1 MHTEKSEIISA
12 AAEIAKEKGIDKEVV
27 SEILEEVFS
36 GIVQKKYGEDVETDI
51 VTNADRG
58 EIEIYVIKTIVEHV
72 DNPAKEISLE
82 AVKQLDPSGEFE
94 IGDQYPE
101 EISPVDLGRR
111 LVVFARQTFLQRLH
125 EYEKNVIYDEYNK
138 MIGEI
143 VVGEIYQVKRDFILV
158 NHNRRELF
166 LPRSEQISNEH
177 YRKNS
182 TIRAVVKEVR
192 KGTSGPQVII
202 SRSDPMFLKK
212 LFEMEIPEIFDG
224 VVEIKAI
231 AREPGKRAKVA
242 VLSIDSRVDAV
253 GACVGMKG
261 VRIHSIVR
269 ELNNENIDV
278 LNYSDNPTLFVERA
292 LTPAKVTRAEVD
304 LENHKAQVWVDN
316 NQESIAIGKEGVN
329 VKLASRLTG
338 FDIDLM
344 RESAAPETKR
354 GEKRQAE
361 EYDIDLSEFK
371 EELGEVLLTSF
382 LDAGY
387 LTARNVL
394 EATEEE
400 IKTDVDISLE
410 EISKIKDMM
419 RKELEDEPESE
430 DENEIADQ
438 PQGLSQ
444 THDEKTESTEA
455 VRSGEDNPAASGN
468 SDDGPSADGETDS
481 AKVEDSGSNDGINP
495 GVKEE

>member
-1 MHTEKSEIISA
+1 MHAEKNEIISA
-12 AAEIAKEKGIDKEVV
+12 AADIAKDKGIDKEVV
-27 SEILEEVFS
+27 SEILEEVFA
-36 GIVQKKYGEDVETDI
+36 GIVKKKYGDDVETDI
-51 VTNADRG
+51 VTNVDRG
-58 EIEIYVIKTIVEHV
+58 EIEIYVIKNIVEQV
-72 DNPAKEISLE
+72 ENQGREISLE
-82 AVKQLDPSGEFE
+82 SVKQLEPDGDFE
-94 IGDQYPE
+94 LGDQYPE
-101 EISPVDLGRR
+101 EVSPEQLGRR

-202 SRSDPMFLKK
+202 SRADPMFLKK

-224 VVEIKAI
+224 VVEIRAI
-231 AREPGKRAKVA
+231 ARDPGKRAKVA
-242 VLSIDSRVDAV
+242 VLSTDSRVDAV

-278 LNYSDNPTLFVERA
+278 LLFSDTLPLFVERA
-292 LTPAKVTRAEVD
+292 LTPAKVTKVEMD

-316 NQESIAIGKEGVN
+316 NQESIAIGKEGIN

-344 RESAAPETKR
+344 REGAAPESK
-354 GEKRQAE
+354 GEGKEKAAAE
-361 EYDIDLSEFK
+361 MYDIDLSEFK
-371 EELGEVLLTSF
+371 EELGEELLTKF

-400 IKTDVDISLE
+400 IKMDVDIPAE
-410 EISKIKDMM
+410 DIRKIYEMM
-419 RKELEDEPESE
+419 RKELEEEPENEPSE
-430 DENEIADQ
+430 GPIGQDE
-438 PQGLSQ
+438 
-444 THDEKTESTEA
+444 
-455 VRSGEDNPAASGN
+455 
-468 SDDGPSADGETDS
+468 
-481 AKVEDSGSNDGINP
+481 
-495 GVKEE
+495 

>member
-1 MHTEKSEIISA
+1 MRSDKSEIISA

-36 GIVQKKYGEDVETDI
+36 GIVKKKYGEDVETDI

-58 EIEIYVIKTIVEHV
+58 EIEIFVIKTIVEHV
-72 DNPAKEISLE
+72 ENPAKEISIE
-82 AVKQLDPSGEFE
+82 AVKQIDPEGEFE
-94 IGDQYPE
+94 IGDQFPE
-101 EISPVDLGRR
+101 EISPSELGRR
-111 LVVFARQTFLQRLH
+111 FVVYARQTFLQRLN

-143 VVGEIYQVKRDFILV
+143 VVGEIYQVKRDYILV
-158 NHNRRELF
+158 NHNKRELF
-166 LPRSEQISNEH
+166 LPRAEQISNEH

-202 SRSDPMFLKK
+202 SRADPMFLKK

-242 VLSIDSRVDAV
+242 VISTDSRVDAV

-278 LNYSDNPTLFVERA
+278 LPYSDDPAVFVERA
-292 LTPAKVTRAEVD
+292 LTPAKVTRVEVD
-304 LENHKAQVWVDN
+304 MENRKARVWVDT

-344 RESAAPETKR
+344 RETVVTEPRSRQK
-354 GEKRQAE
+354 EKAE

-371 EELGEVLLTSF
+371 EELGEELLTKF

-387 LTARNVL
+387 MTARNVID
-394 EATEEE
+394 ATNEE
-400 IKTDVDISLE
+400 IQTDVNISSDETL
-410 EISKIKDMM
+410 KIKEMM
-419 RKELEDEPESE
+419 KKELEEEPENEVEGEQSESSTNEKNQPLMSVSADEKVSASTEQSVPIKNEASASEVKNNSE
-430 DENEIADQ
+430 D
-438 PQGLSQ
+438 
-444 THDEKTESTEA
+444 
-455 VRSGEDNPAASGN
+455 
-468 SDDGPSADGETDS
+468 
-481 AKVEDSGSNDGINP
+481 
-495 GVKEE
+495 

>member
-1 MHTEKSEIISA
+1 MHAEKNDIISA

-27 SEILEEVFS
+27 SEILEEVFA
-36 GIVQKKYGEDVETDI
+36 GIVKKTYGEDAETDI
-51 VTNADRG
+51 VTNVDRG
-58 EIEIYVIKTIVEHV
+58 EIEIFVIKTIVDQVE
-72 DNPAKEISLE
+72 NPGKEISLE
-82 AVKQLDPSGEFE
+82 AVKQLEPDGDFE
-94 IGDQYPE
+94 VGDQYPE
-101 EISPVDLGRR
+101 EISPEELGRR
-111 LVVFARQTFLQRLH
+111 QVVFARQTFLQRLH

-182 TIRAVVKEVR
+182 TVRAVVKEVR

-202 SRSDPMFLKK
+202 SRADPMFLKK

-231 AREPGKRAKVA
+231 ARDPGKRAKVA
-242 VLSIDSRVDAV
+242 VLSTDSRVDAV

-278 LNYSDNPTLFVERA
+278 LLYSDDSQMFVERA
-292 LTPAKVTRAEVD
+292 LTPAKVTRVVVD
-304 LENHKAQVWVDN
+304 RENHKAQVWVDN
-316 NQESIAIGKEGVN
+316 NQESIAIGKEGIN

-344 RESAAPETKR
+344 REGVVPEAK
-354 GEKRQAE
+354 GQGKEKAE
-361 EYDIDLSEFK
+361 AEMYDIDLSEFK
-371 EELGEVLLTSF
+371 EELGEALLAKF

-400 IKTDVDISLE
+400 IKMDVDIPEE
-410 EISKIKDMM
+410 EIQKIVEMM
-419 RKELEDEPESE
+419 RKELEEEPE
-430 DENEIADQ
+430 NEPTQDAL
-438 PQGLSQ
+438 G
-444 THDEKTESTEA
+444 TEE
-455 VRSGEDNPAASGN
+455 
-468 SDDGPSADGETDS
+468 
-481 AKVEDSGSNDGINP
+481 
-495 GVKEE
+495 

>member
-1 MHTEKSEIISA
+1 MHAEKSDIISA

-27 SEILEEVFS
+27 SEILEEVFA
-36 GIVQKKYGEDVETDI
+36 GIVKKKYGDDAETDI
-51 VTNADRG
+51 VTNVDRG
-58 EIEIYVIKTIVEHV
+58 EIEIYVIKNIVETV
-72 DNPAKEISLE
+72 ENPGREISLE
-82 AVKQLDPSGEFE
+82 TLKQIEPDGDFE

-101 EISPVDLGRR
+101 EIPPEQLGRR

-182 TIRAVVKEVR
+182 TVRAVVKEVR

-202 SRSDPMFLKK
+202 SRADPMFLKK

-224 VVEIKAI
+224 VVEIRAI
-231 AREPGKRAKVA
+231 ARDPGKRAKVA
-242 VLSIDSRVDAV
+242 VLSTDSRVDAV

-278 LNYSDNPTLFVERA
+278 LLFSEEPKAFVERA
-292 LTPAKVTRAEVD
+292 LTPAKVTKVEVD

-316 NQESIAIGKEGVN
+316 NQESIAIGKEGIN

-344 RESAAPETKR
+344 REGVTPEAKGEGKEKEAAEM
-354 GEKRQAE
+354 
-361 EYDIDLSEFK
+361 YDIDLSEFK
-371 EELGEVLLTSF
+371 EELGEELLTKF

-394 EATEEE
+394 EATDDEIKMDVEISEEE
-400 IKTDVDISLE
+400 IQ
-410 EISKIKDMM
+410 KIKEMM
-419 RKELEDEPESE
+419 RKELEEEPENE
-430 DENEIADQ
+430 PRDE
-438 PQGLSQ
+438 
-444 THDEKTESTEA
+444 
-455 VRSGEDNPAASGN
+455 
-468 SDDGPSADGETDS
+468 
-481 AKVEDSGSNDGINP
+481 
-495 GVKEE
+495 

>member
-1 MHTEKSEIISA
+1 MHAEKNEIISA

-27 SEILEEVFS
+27 SEILEEVFA
-36 GIVQKKYGEDVETDI
+36 GIVKKKYGDDAETDI
-51 VTNADRG
+51 VTNVDRG
-58 EIEIYVIKTIVEHV
+58 EIEIYVIKNIVEQAE
-72 DNPAKEISLE
+72 NPGKEISLE
-82 AVKQLDPSGEFE
+82 AVKQMEPDGDFE

-101 EISPVDLGRR
+101 EISPEELGRR

-202 SRSDPMFLKK
+202 SRADPMFLKK

-224 VVEIKAI
+224 VVEIRAI
-231 AREPGKRAKVA
+231 ARDPGKRAKVA
-242 VLSIDSRVDAV
+242 VLSTDARVDAV

-278 LNYSDNPTLFVERA
+278 LLFSEEPKLFVERA
-292 LTPAKVTRAEVD
+292 LTPAKVTKVEVD

-316 NQESIAIGKEGVN
+316 NQESIAIGKEGIN

-344 RESAAPETKR
+344 REGAAPESK
-354 GEKRQAE
+354 GEGRDKAE
-361 EYDIDLSEFK
+361 AEMYDIDLSEFK
-371 EELGEVLLTSF
+371 EELGEELLTKF

-400 IKTDVDISLE
+400 IKMDV
-410 EISKIKDMM
+410 EIPTEQIQTIFEMM
-419 RKELEDEPESE
+419 RKELEEEPENEPSSE
-430 DENEIADQ
+430 GPVGQDE
-438 PQGLSQ
+438 
-444 THDEKTESTEA
+444 
-455 VRSGEDNPAASGN
+455 
-468 SDDGPSADGETDS
+468 
-481 AKVEDSGSNDGINP
+481 
-495 GVKEE
+495 

>member
-1 MHTEKSEIISA
+1 MHAEKSEIISA

-36 GIVQKKYGEDVETDI
+36 GIVKKKYGEDVDTDI
-51 VTNADRG
+51 VTNVDRG
-58 EIEIYVIKTIVEHV
+58 EIEIYVIKNIVENV
-72 DNPAKEISLE
+72 ENPAKEISLV
-82 AVKQLDPSGEFE
+82 ALKQLEPEGEFE

-101 EISPVDLGRR
+101 EIPPEELGRR

-182 TIRAVVKEVR
+182 TVRAVVKEVR

-202 SRSDPMFLKK
+202 SRADPMFLKK

-224 VVEIKAI
+224 VVEIRAI
-231 AREPGKRAKVA
+231 ARDPGKRAKVA
-242 VLSIDSRVDAV
+242 VLSTDSRVDAV

-278 LNYSDNPTLFVERA
+278 LLFSEDPVQFVERA
-292 LTPAKVTRAEVD
+292 LTPAKVTRVEVD
-304 LENHKAQVWVDN
+304 LENRKAQVWVDT
-316 NQESIAIGKEGVN
+316 NQESVAIGKEGIN

-344 RESAAPETKR
+344 REGVAPESKGAGR
-354 GEKRQAE
+354 EKAE
-361 EYDIDLSEFK
+361 AEMYDIDLSEFK
-371 EELGEVLLTSF
+371 EELGEELLTKF

-400 IKTDVDISLE
+400 IKLDVNVPDE
-410 EISKIKDMM
+410 EIAKIKEMM
-419 RKELEDEPESE
+419 RKELEEEPENESQ
-430 DENEIADQ
+430 DE
-438 PQGLSQ
+438 
-444 THDEKTESTEA
+444 
-455 VRSGEDNPAASGN
+455 
-468 SDDGPSADGETDS
+468 
-481 AKVEDSGSNDGINP
+481 
-495 GVKEE
+495 

>member
-1 MHTEKSEIISA
+1 MRAEKSEIISA

-36 GIVQKKYGEDVETDI
+36 GIVKKRYGDDVESSI
-51 VTNADRG
+51 VTNVDRG
-58 EIEIYVIKTIVEHV
+58 EIEIYVIKTVVETV
-72 DNPAKEISLE
+72 QNPGKEISLE
-82 AVKQLDPSGEFE
+82 YLKQIEPDGEFE
-94 IGDQYPE
+94 VGDEYPE
-101 EISPVDLGRR
+101 EISPDELGRR
-111 LVVFARQTFLQRLH
+111 FVVFARQTFLQRLH

-182 TIRAVVKEVR
+182 TLRAVVKEVR

-202 SRSDPMFLKK
+202 SRADPMFLKK

-224 VVEIKAI
+224 VVEIRAI

-242 VLSIDSRVDAV
+242 VLSTDSRVDAV

-278 LNYSDNPTLFVERA
+278 LLFSDEPHLFVERA
-292 LTPAKVTRAEVD
+292 LTPAKVTKVQVD
-304 LENHKAQVWVDN
+304 LDDQKAQVWVDN
-316 NQESIAIGKEGVN
+316 NQESIAIGKEGIN

-344 RESAAPETKR
+344 REGAAAETKAQAT
-354 GEKRQAE
+354 EKQKAE
-361 EYDIDLSEFK
+361 EYDIDLSEFR
-371 EELGEVLLTSF
+371 EELGEELLTRF

-394 EATEEE
+394 DATEEE
-400 IKTDVDISLE
+400 IQDDVKITKE
-410 EISKIKDMM
+410 EVGKIKEMM
-419 RKELEDEPESE
+419 RKELEEEPE
-430 DENEIADQ
+430 N
-438 PQGLSQ
+438 
-444 THDEKTESTEA
+444 ESTAQDASEETSTLPPTA
-455 VRSGEDNPAASGN
+455 GTVESGQDE
-468 SDDGPSADGETDS
+468 
-481 AKVEDSGSNDGINP
+481 
-495 GVKEE
+495 

>member
-1 MHTEKSEIISA
+1 MHTEKNDIISA

-36 GIVQKKYGEDVETDI
+36 GIVKKKYGEDVETDI

-58 EIEIYVIKTIVEHV
+58 EIEIFVIKTIVEHV
-72 DNPAKEISLE
+72 ENPAKEISIETL
-82 AVKQLDPSGEFE
+82 KQNDPSGEFE

-101 EISPVDLGRR
+101 EVSPSEIGRR

-192 KGTSGPQVII
+192 KGTAGTQVII
-202 SRSDPMFLKK
+202 SRADPMFLKK

-231 AREPGKRAKVA
+231 ARDPGKRAKVA
-242 VLSIDSRVDAV
+242 VISTDSRVDAV

-278 LNYSDNPTLFVERA
+278 LLHSDDPGLFVERS

-304 LENHKAQVWVDN
+304 LVNHKAQVWVDN
-316 NQESIAIGKEGVN
+316 NQESIAIGKEGIN

-344 RESAAPETKR
+344 REGAAAEAKKN
-354 GEKRQAE
+354 EKKESE

-371 EELGEVLLTSF
+371 EELGEEMLTKF

-400 IKTDVDISLE
+400 VKDDVNLSVE
-410 EISKIKDMM
+410 EIAKIKEMM
-419 RKELEDEPESE
+419 RKEFDEEPEIEPTLEQNPIVQEKVTTAEVGIDS
-430 DENEIADQ
+430 DGKKLNE
-438 PQGLSQ
+438 
-444 THDEKTESTEA
+444 ESHEGM
-455 VRSGEDNPAASGN
+455 SSPKDASG
-468 SDDGPSADGETDS
+468 SDRPL
-481 AKVEDSGSNDGINP
+481 SGGN
-495 GVKEE
+495 E

>member
-1 MHTEKSEIISA
+1 MHAEKSEIISA

-27 SEILEEVFS
+27 SQILEEVFS
-36 GIVQKKYGEDVETDI
+36 GIVKKKYGEDVETDI
-51 VTNADRG
+51 VTNVDRG
-58 EIEIYVIKTIVEHV
+58 DIEIFVIKTIVEQV
-72 DNPAKEISLE
+72 ENPAKEISLE
-82 AVKQLDPSGEFE
+82 TLKQKEPDSEFE
-94 IGDQYPE
+94 VGDQYPE
-101 EISPVDLGRR
+101 EIPTKELGRR

-166 LPRSEQISNEH
+166 LPRAEKISNEH

-192 KGTSGPQVII
+192 KGLSGPQVII
-202 SRSDPMFLKK
+202 SRADPMFLKK
-212 LFEMEIPEIFDG
+212 LFEMEIPEIFDA
-224 VVEIKAI
+224 VVEIRAI
-231 AREPGKRAKVA
+231 ARDPGKRAKVA
-242 VLSIDSRVDAV
+242 VLSTDSRVDAV

-278 LNYSDNPTLFVERA
+278 LLFSDEPALFVERS
-292 LTPAKVTRAEVD
+292 LTPAKVTRVKVD
-304 LENHKAQVWVDN
+304 LENRKAQVWVDT
-316 NQESIAIGKEGVN
+316 NQESVAIGKEGIN

-344 RESAAPETKR
+344 REGAVPESKGGPAR
-354 GEKRQAE
+354 EKPEAE
-361 EYDIDLSEFK
+361 MYDIDLSEFK
-371 EELGEVLLTSF
+371 EELGEELLTKF

-400 IKTDVDISLE
+400 IKMDVDVPDE
-410 EISKIKDMM
+410 EIAKIKEMM
-419 RKELEDEPESE
+419 RKELEEEPENESQ
-430 DENEIADQ
+430 DE
-438 PQGLSQ
+438 
-444 THDEKTESTEA
+444 
-455 VRSGEDNPAASGN
+455 
-468 SDDGPSADGETDS
+468 
-481 AKVEDSGSNDGINP
+481 
-495 GVKEE
+495 

>member
-1 MHTEKSEIISA
+1 MHAEKNEIISA

-36 GIVQKKYGEDVETDI
+36 GIVKKKYGEDVETDI
-51 VTNADRG
+51 VTNVDRG
-58 EIEIYVIKTIVEHV
+58 EIEIYVIKGIVENV
-72 DNPAKEISLE
+72 ENPGKEISLE
-82 AVKQLDPSGEFE
+82 AVKQIEPDGDFD

-101 EISPVDLGRR
+101 EISPETLGRR

-182 TIRAVVKEVR
+182 TVRAVVKEVR

-202 SRSDPMFLKK
+202 SRADPMFLKK

-224 VVEIKAI
+224 VVEIRAI
-231 AREPGKRAKVA
+231 ARDPGKRAKVA
-242 VLSIDSRVDAV
+242 VLSTDSRVDAV

-278 LNYSDNPTLFVERA
+278 LLFSEEPAVFVERS
-292 LTPAKVTRAEVD
+292 LTPAKVTRVEMELAGR
-304 LENHKAQVWVDN
+304 KAQVWVDN
-316 NQESIAIGKEGVN
+316 NQESIAIGKEGIN

-344 RESAAPETKR
+344 REGAAPESKGQGR
-354 GEKRQAE
+354 EKQEAE
-361 EYDIDLSEFK
+361 MYDIDLSEFK
-371 EELGEVLLTSF
+371 EELGEELLTKF

-394 EATEEE
+394 DATEDE
-400 IKTDVDISLE
+400 IKSDVDIPE
-410 EISKIKDMM
+410 EEVQKLKEMM
-419 RKELEDEPESE
+419 RKELEEEPENESQ
-430 DENEIADQ
+430 DE
-438 PQGLSQ
+438 
-444 THDEKTESTEA
+444 
-455 VRSGEDNPAASGN
+455 
-468 SDDGPSADGETDS
+468 
-481 AKVEDSGSNDGINP
+481 
-495 GVKEE
+495 

>member
-1 MHTEKSEIISA
+1 MHAEKNEIISA

-27 SEILEEVFS
+27 SEILEEVFT
-36 GIVQKKYGEDVETDI
+36 GIVKKKYGEDVETDI
-51 VTNADRG
+51 VTNVDRG
-58 EIEIYVIKTIVEHV
+58 EIEIYVIKDIVEQV
-72 DNPAKEISLE
+72 QNPGKEISLE
-82 AVKQLDPSGEFE
+82 SVKVIEPDGDFE
-94 IGDQYPE
+94 VGDQYPE
-101 EISPVDLGRR
+101 EIPPEELGRR

-192 KGTSGPQVII
+192 KGTSSPQVII
-202 SRSDPMFLKK
+202 SRADPMFLKK

-224 VVEIKAI
+224 VVEIRAI
-231 AREPGKRAKVA
+231 ARDPGKRAKVA
-242 VLSIDSRVDAV
+242 VLSTDSRVDAV

-278 LNYSDNPTLFVERA
+278 LLYSDEPTLFVERS
-292 LTPAKVTRAEVD
+292 LTPAKVTRVEVD
-304 LENHKAQVWVDN
+304 HENHKAQVWVDN
-316 NQESIAIGKEGVN
+316 NQESIAIGKEGIN

-344 RESAAPETKR
+344 REGVTPESK
-354 GEKRQAE
+354 GEGKHKEEAE
-361 EYDIDLSEFK
+361 MYDIDLSEFK
-371 EELGEVLLTSF
+371 EELGEALLTRF

-394 EATEEE
+394 EATEDE
-400 IKTDVDISLE
+400 IKMDVELPEEETRKIKEMMRNELE
-410 EISKIKDMM
+410 E
-419 RKELEDEPESE
+419 EPENE
-430 DENEIADQ
+430 PQDE
-438 PQGLSQ
+438 
-444 THDEKTESTEA
+444 
-455 VRSGEDNPAASGN
+455 
-468 SDDGPSADGETDS
+468 
-481 AKVEDSGSNDGINP
+481 
-495 GVKEE
+495 

>member
-1 MHTEKSEIISA
+1 MSNDKSEIISA

-36 GIVQKKYGEDVETDI
+36 GIVKKKYGEDVETDI

-58 EIEIYVIKTIVEHV
+58 EIEIFVIKTIVDHV
-72 DNPAKEISLE
+72 ENPAKEISLE
-82 AVKQLDPSGEFE
+82 AVKQIDPDGEFE

-101 EISPVDLGRR
+101 EVSPEELGRR
-111 LVVFARQTFLQRLH
+111 YVVFARQTFLQRLH

-166 LPRSEQISNEH
+166 LPRSEQIANEH

-192 KGTSGPQVII
+192 KGTTGPQVVI
-202 SRSDPMFLKK
+202 SRADPMFLKK

-231 AREPGKRAKVA
+231 ARDPGKRAKVA
-242 VLSIDSRVDAV
+242 VVSTDSRVDAV

-278 LNYSDNPTLFVERA
+278 LPYSDEPAVFVERS
-292 LTPAKVTRAEVD
+292 LTPAKVARVEVD
-304 LENHKAQVWVDN
+304 IQNHKAQVWVDN

-344 RESAAPETKR
+344 REAVAVESKVR
-354 GEKRQAE
+354 EKQKAE

-371 EELGEVLLTSF
+371 EELGDELLTKF

-387 LTARNVL
+387 MTARNVL
-394 EATEEE
+394 DATEEE
-400 IKTDVDISLE
+400 VQADIKISQE
-410 EISKIKDMM
+410 EIEKIKEMM
-419 RKELEDEPESE
+419 RKELEEEPESE
-430 DENEIADQ
+430 VENGSELQ
-438 PQGLSQ
+438 SEKSESQEKGLRPSEGIS
-444 THDEKTESTEA
+444 TPAETSKEESSNA
-455 VRSGEDNPAASGN
+455 AEDNVL
-468 SDDGPSADGETDS
+468 E
-481 AKVEDSGSNDGINP
+481 
-495 GVKEE
+495 KEK

>member
-1 MHTEKSEIISA
+1 MHTDKTEIISA

-36 GIVQKKYGEDVETDI
+36 GIVKKKYGEDVETDI

-58 EIEIYVIKTIVEHV
+58 EIEIYVIKTIVDQV
-72 DNPAKEISLE
+72 QNPAKEISIE
-82 AVKQLDPSGEFE
+82 AVKQIDPSGEFE
-94 IGDQYPE
+94 VGDQYPE
-101 EISPVDLGRR
+101 EISPVELGRR

-192 KGTSGPQVII
+192 KGISGPQVII
-202 SRSDPMFLKK
+202 SRADPMFLKK

-224 VVEIKAI
+224 VVEIRAI

-242 VLSIDSRVDAV
+242 VLSTDSRVDAV

-278 LNYSDNPTLFVERA
+278 LLFSEDPSLFVERS
-292 LTPAKVTRAEVD
+292 LTPAKVTRAEVN
-304 LENHKAQVWVDN
+304 LESRKAQVWVDT

-344 RESAAPETKR
+344 REGVAPESKK
-354 GEKRQAE
+354 GEKKEAE

-371 EELGEVLLTSF
+371 EELGEEMLTRF

-394 EATEEE
+394 DATEDELKADVSISAEE
-400 IKTDVDISLE
+400 IA
-410 EISKIKDMM
+410 KIKEMM
-419 RKELEDEPESE
+419 RKEFDEEPENESASE
-430 DENEIADQ
+430 
-438 PQGLSQ
+438 PGPTSS
-444 THDEKTESTEA
+444 ESE
-455 VRSGEDNPAASGN
+455 S
-468 SDDGPSADGETDS
+468 
-481 AKVEDSGSNDGINP
+481 
-495 GVKEE
+495 VKETNEAESAETVDPGKSISGKSEQSSNE

>member
-1 MHTEKSEIISA
+1 MHAEKSEIISA

-27 SEILEEVFS
+27 SQILEEVFS
-36 GIVQKKYGEDVETDI
+36 GIVKKKYGEDVETDI
-51 VTNADRG
+51 VTNVDRG
-58 EIEIYVIKTIVEHV
+58 DIEIFVIKTIVEQV
-72 DNPAKEISLE
+72 ENPAKEISLE
-82 AVKQLDPSGEFE
+82 TLKQKEPDSEFE
-94 IGDQYPE
+94 VGDQYPE
-101 EISPVDLGRR
+101 EIPTKELGRR

-166 LPRSEQISNEH
+166 LPRAEQISNEH

-192 KGTSGPQVII
+192 KGLSGPQVII
-202 SRSDPMFLKK
+202 SRADPMFLKK
-212 LFEMEIPEIFDG
+212 LFEMEIPEIFDA
-224 VVEIKAI
+224 VVEIRAI
-231 AREPGKRAKVA
+231 ARDPGKRAKVA
-242 VLSIDSRVDAV
+242 VLSTDSRVDAV

-278 LNYSDNPTLFVERA
+278 LLFSDEPALFVERS
-292 LTPAKVTRAEVD
+292 LTPAKVTRVKVD
-304 LENHKAQVWVDN
+304 LENRKAQVWVDT
-316 NQESIAIGKEGVN
+316 NQESVAIGKEGIN

-344 RESAAPETKR
+344 REGAVPESKGGPAR
-354 GEKRQAE
+354 EKPEAE
-361 EYDIDLSEFK
+361 MYDIDLSEFK
-371 EELGEVLLTSF
+371 EELGEELLTKF

-400 IKTDVDISLE
+400 IKMDVDVPDE
-410 EISKIKDMM
+410 EIAKIKEMM
-419 RKELEDEPESE
+419 RKELEEEPENESQ
-430 DENEIADQ
+430 DE
-438 PQGLSQ
+438 
-444 THDEKTESTEA
+444 
-455 VRSGEDNPAASGN
+455 
-468 SDDGPSADGETDS
+468 
-481 AKVEDSGSNDGINP
+481 
-495 GVKEE
+495 

>member
-36 GIVQKKYGEDVETDI
+36 GIVKKKYGEDVETDI

-72 DNPAKEISLE
+72 ENPAKEISIENL
-82 AVKQLDPSGEFE
+82 KQIDPSGEYE

-101 EISPVDLGRR
+101 EVSPVELGRR

-192 KGTSGPQVII
+192 KGTAGPQVII
-202 SRSDPMFLKK
+202 SRADPMFLKK

-224 VVEIKAI
+224 VVEIRAI

-242 VLSIDSRVDAV
+242 VISTDSRVDAV

-278 LNYSDNPTLFVERA
+278 LLFSEEPALFVERS
-292 LTPAKVTRAEVD
+292 LTPAKVTRVEVD
-304 LENHKAQVWVDN
+304 LENHKAQVWVDT

-344 RESAAPETKR
+344 REGAAAEAKK
-354 GEKRQAE
+354 GEKKEAE

-371 EELGEVLLTSF
+371 EELGEEILTRF

-400 IKTDVDISLE
+400 VKDDVNLPVE
-410 EISKIKDMM
+410 EVTKIREMM
-419 RKELEDEPESE
+419 RMEFDEEPESE
-430 DENEIADQ
+430 ASSDGGHTSTEHEPVAESPTVATNGEIADQ
-438 PQGLSQ
+438 GPDGKVDSKENVPEGGQ
-444 THDEKTESTEA
+444 T
-455 VRSGEDNPAASGN
+455 ASGGN
-468 SDDGPSADGETDS
+468 E
-481 AKVEDSGSNDGINP
+481 
-495 GVKEE
+495 

>member
-1 MHTEKSEIISA
+1 MHTEKNEIISA

-36 GIVQKKYGEDVETDI
+36 GIVKKKYGEDVETDI

-58 EIEIYVIKTIVEHV
+58 EIEIYVIKTIVDQV
-72 DNPAKEISLE
+72 QNPAKEISLE
-82 AVKQLDPSGEFE
+82 AVKQIDPSGEFE

-101 EISPVDLGRR
+101 EISPVELGRR

-202 SRSDPMFLKK
+202 SRADPMFLKK

-224 VVEIKAI
+224 VVEIRAI

-242 VLSIDSRVDAV
+242 VLSTDSRVDAV

-278 LNYSDNPTLFVERA
+278 LLFSEEPKLFVERSI
-292 LTPAKVTRAEVD
+292 TPAKVTRVEINM
-304 LENHKAQVWVDN
+304 ENHKAQVWVDT

-344 RESAAPETKR
+344 REGAAPESKK
-354 GEKRQAE
+354 GENKEAE

-371 EELGEVLLTSF
+371 EELGEEMLTRF

-394 EATEEE
+394 DATEDELKTDLSISAEE
-400 IKTDVDISLE
+400 IL
-410 EISKIKDMM
+410 KIKEMM
-419 RKELEDEPESE
+419 GKEFDDEPEVEPSSE
-430 DENEIADQ
+430 QEQIAADSESIKESSEVNGKESAETVDSPKSASESGEHASNENE
-438 PQGLSQ
+438 
-444 THDEKTESTEA
+444 
-455 VRSGEDNPAASGN
+455 
-468 SDDGPSADGETDS
+468 
-481 AKVEDSGSNDGINP
+481 
-495 GVKEE
+495 

>member
-1 MHTEKSEIISA
+1 MHTEKTEIISA

-36 GIVQKKYGEDVETDI
+36 GIVKKKYGEDVETDI

-58 EIEIYVIKTIVEHV
+58 EIEIYVIKTIVDHV
-72 DNPAKEISLE
+72 ENPAKEISIETL
-82 AVKQLDPSGEFE
+82 KQNDPSSEFE

-101 EISPVDLGRR
+101 EISPVELGRR

-202 SRSDPMFLKK
+202 SRADPMFLKK

-224 VVEIKAI
+224 VVEIRAI

-242 VLSIDSRVDAV
+242 VISTDSRVDAV

-278 LNYSDNPTLFVERA
+278 LPYSDDRVVFVERS
-292 LTPAKVTRAEVD
+292 LTPAKVTRVEVD

-344 RESAAPETKR
+344 REGAAPESRKS
-354 GEKRQAE
+354 EKKEAE

-371 EELGEVLLTSF
+371 EELGEEMLTRF

-394 EATEEE
+394 DATEEE
-400 IKTDVDISLE
+400 VKTDVNIGIE
-410 EISKIKDMM
+410 EIMKIKEMM
-419 RKELEDEPESE
+419 QKELEEEPESE
-430 DENEIADQ
+430 SPSEAKADNVEQQESFVESEI
-438 PQGLSQ
+438 SQ
-444 THDEKTESTEA
+444 SEK
-455 VRSGEDNPAASGN
+455 G
-468 SDDGPSADGETDS
+468 
-481 AKVEDSGSNDGINP
+481 
-495 GVKEE
+495 KEEEPTKIIDSQKESIGSAPPSSEGNE

>member
-1 MHTEKSEIISA
+1 MHAEKSEIISA

-27 SEILEEVFS
+27 SQILEEVFS
-36 GIVQKKYGEDVETDI
+36 GIVKKKYGEDVETDI
-51 VTNADRG
+51 VTNVDRG
-58 EIEIYVIKTIVEHV
+58 DIEIFVIKTIVEQV
-72 DNPAKEISLE
+72 ENPAKEISLE
-82 AVKQLDPSGEFE
+82 TLKQKEPDSEFE
-94 IGDQYPE
+94 VGDQYPE
-101 EISPVDLGRR
+101 EIPTKELGRR

-166 LPRSEQISNEH
+166 LPRAEQISNEH

-192 KGTSGPQVII
+192 KGLSGPQVII
-202 SRSDPMFLKK
+202 SRADPMFLKK
-212 LFEMEIPEIFDG
+212 LFEMEIPEIFDA
-224 VVEIKAI
+224 VVEIRAI
-231 AREPGKRAKVA
+231 ARDPGKRAKVA
-242 VLSIDSRVDAV
+242 VLSTDSRVDAV

-278 LNYSDNPTLFVERA
+278 LLFSDEPALFVERS
-292 LTPAKVTRAEVD
+292 LTPAKVTRVKVD
-304 LENHKAQVWVDN
+304 LENRKAQVWVDT
-316 NQESIAIGKEGVN
+316 NQESVAIGKEGIN

-344 RESAAPETKR
+344 REGAAPESKGGPAR
-354 GEKRQAE
+354 EKPEAE
-361 EYDIDLSEFK
+361 MYDIDLSEFK
-371 EELGEVLLTSF
+371 EELGEELLTKF

-400 IKTDVDISLE
+400 IKMDVDVPDE
-410 EISKIKDMM
+410 EIAKIKEMM
-419 RKELEDEPESE
+419 RKELEEEPE
-430 DENEIADQ
+430 NE
-438 PQGLSQ
+438 SQ
-444 THDEKTESTEA
+444 NE
-455 VRSGEDNPAASGN
+455 
-468 SDDGPSADGETDS
+468 
-481 AKVEDSGSNDGINP
+481 
-495 GVKEE
+495 

>member
-1 MHTEKSEIISA
+1 MHAEKNEIISA

-36 GIVQKKYGEDVETDI
+36 GIVKKKYGDDVETDI
-51 VTNADRG
+51 VTNVDRG
-58 EIEIYVIKTIVEHV
+58 EIEIFVIKDIVENV
-72 DNPAKEISLE
+72 ENPGKQISLE
-82 AVKQLDPSGEFE
+82 AVKQIEPDGDFE
-94 IGDQYPE
+94 VGDQYPE
-101 EISPVDLGRR
+101 EISPEELGRR

-182 TIRAVVKEVR
+182 TVRAVVKEVR

-202 SRSDPMFLKK
+202 SRADPMFLKK

-224 VVEIKAI
+224 VVEIRAI
-231 AREPGKRAKVA
+231 ARDPGKRAKVA
-242 VLSIDSRVDAV
+242 VLSTDSRVDAV

-278 LNYSDNPTLFVERA
+278 LLFSEEPTVFVERS
-292 LTPAKVTRAEVD
+292 LTPAKVTRVEVD
-304 LENHKAQVWVDN
+304 LAGRKAQVWVDN
-316 NQESIAIGKEGVN
+316 NQESIAIGKEGIN

-344 RESAAPETKR
+344 REGVTTEPKGQGR
-354 GEKRQAE
+354 EKQEAE
-361 EYDIDLSEFK
+361 MYDIDLSEFK
-371 EELGEVLLTSF
+371 EELGEVLLTKF

-394 EATEEE
+394 DATEEE
-400 IKTDVDISLE
+400 VKSDVELPE
-410 EISKIKDMM
+410 EDVQKIKEMM
-419 RKELEDEPESE
+419 RKELEEEPENESQ
-430 DENEIADQ
+430 DE
-438 PQGLSQ
+438 
-444 THDEKTESTEA
+444 
-455 VRSGEDNPAASGN
+455 
-468 SDDGPSADGETDS
+468 
-481 AKVEDSGSNDGINP
+481 
-495 GVKEE
+495 

>member
-1 MHTEKSEIISA
+1 MHTEKNEIISA
-12 AAEIAKEKGIDKEVV
+12 AAEIAREKGIDKEVV
-27 SEILEEVFS
+27 SEILKEVFS
-36 GIVQKKYGEDVETDI
+36 GIVKKKYGEDVETDI

-58 EIEIYVIKTIVEHV
+58 EIEIYVIKTIVEQV
-72 DNPAKEISLE
+72 QNPAKEISIE
-82 AVKQLDPSGEFE
+82 TVKQNDPSGEFE
-94 IGDQYPE
+94 IGEQYPE
-101 EISPVDLGRR
+101 EVSPVELGRR

-166 LPRSEQISNEH
+166 LPHSEQIANEH

-202 SRSDPMFLKK
+202 SRADPMFLKK

-224 VVEIKAI
+224 VVEIRAI
-231 AREPGKRAKVA
+231 ARDPGKRAKVA
-242 VLSIDSRVDAV
+242 VISTDSRVDAV

-278 LNYSDNPTLFVERA
+278 LPYSEDPVAFVERS
-292 LTPAKVTRAEVD
+292 LTPAKVTRVEVD
-304 LENHKAQVWVDN
+304 MENHKAQVWVDN

-344 RESAAPETKR
+344 REGAAPEAKK
-354 GEKRQAE
+354 GEKKETE

-371 EELGEVLLTSF
+371 EELGEELLTKF

-394 EATEEE
+394 EATDEEV
-400 IKTDVDISLE
+400 KSDVDISLE
-410 EISKIKDMM
+410 EISKMREMM
-419 RKELEDEPESE
+419 RKELEEEPENESSSE
-430 DENEIADQ
+430 RESVDSKETLIESAVSS
-438 PQGLSQ
+438 P
-444 THDEKTESTEA
+444 EKTKDKDSPEVIDTKEGTSATDHPS
-455 VRSGEDNPAASGN
+455 SGGDE
-468 SDDGPSADGETDS
+468 
-481 AKVEDSGSNDGINP
+481 
-495 GVKEE
+495 

>member
-1 MHTEKSEIISA
+1 MHAEKNEIISA

-36 GIVQKKYGEDVETDI
+36 GIVKKKYGEDVETDI
-51 VTNADRG
+51 VTNVDRG
-58 EIEIYVIKTIVEHV
+58 EIEIYVIKDIVENV
-72 DNPAKEISLE
+72 ENPGKQISLE
-82 AVKQLDPSGEFE
+82 AVRQIEPDGDFD

-101 EISPVDLGRR
+101 EVSPEELGRR

-182 TIRAVVKEVR
+182 TVRAVVKEVR

-202 SRSDPMFLKK
+202 SRADPMFLKK

-224 VVEIKAI
+224 VVEIRAI
-231 AREPGKRAKVA
+231 ARDPGKRAKVA
-242 VLSIDSRVDAV
+242 VLSTDSRVDAV

-278 LNYSDNPTLFVERA
+278 LLFSEEPAMFVERS
-292 LTPAKVTRAEVD
+292 LTPAKVTKVTVD
-304 LENHKAQVWVDN
+304 LAGRKAQVWVDN
-316 NQESIAIGKEGVN
+316 NQESIAIGKEGIN

-344 RESAAPETKR
+344 REGVAPESKGQGR
-354 GEKRQAE
+354 EKQEAE

-371 EELGEVLLTSF
+371 EELGEELLTKF

-394 EATEEE
+394 DATEDE
-400 IKTDVDISLE
+400 IRSDVDIPVE
-410 EISKIKDMM
+410 EVQRFKEMM
-419 RKELEDEPESE
+419 RKELEEEPENESQ
-430 DENEIADQ
+430 DE
-438 PQGLSQ
+438 
-444 THDEKTESTEA
+444 
-455 VRSGEDNPAASGN
+455 
-468 SDDGPSADGETDS
+468 
-481 AKVEDSGSNDGINP
+481 
-495 GVKEE
+495 

>member
-1 MHTEKSEIISA
+1 MRAEKNEIISA

-36 GIVQKKYGEDVETDI
+36 GIVKKKYGDDVESNI
-51 VTNADRG
+51 VTNVDRG
-58 EIEIYVIKTIVEHV
+58 EIEIYVIKSVVDKVE
-72 DNPAKEISLE
+72 NPGKEISLE
-82 AVKQLDPSGEFE
+82 SLKQIEPEGEFE
-94 IGDQYPE
+94 IGDEYPE
-101 EISPVDLGRR
+101 EISPEELGRR

-202 SRSDPMFLKK
+202 SRADPMFLKK

-224 VVEIKAI
+224 VVEIRAI

-242 VLSIDSRVDAV
+242 VLSTDSRVDAV

-278 LNYSDNPTLFVERA
+278 LLFSEEPQVFVERA
-292 LTPAKVTRAEVD
+292 LTPAKVTKVEVEFED
-304 LENHKAQVWVDN
+304 RKARVWVDN
-316 NQESIAIGKEGVN
+316 NQESIAIGKEGIN

-344 RESAAPETKR
+344 REGAAAEAKAQAA
-354 GEKRQAE
+354 EKQGVE

-371 EELGEVLLTSF
+371 EELGEELLTRF

-394 EATEEE
+394 DATEEE
-400 IKTDVDISLE
+400 IREDVKLTEE
-410 EISKIKDMM
+410 EIPKIKEMM
-419 RKELEDEPESE
+419 MKELEEEPDIES
-430 DENEIADQ
+430 
-438 PQGLSQ
+438 PSQGS
-444 THDEKTESTEA
+444 
-455 VRSGEDNPAASGN
+455 SGEGSKL
-468 SDDGPSADGETDS
+468 SSAEALEAGQDE
-481 AKVEDSGSNDGINP
+481 
-495 GVKEE
+495 

>member
-1 MHTEKSEIISA
+1 MQTEKSEIISA

-36 GIVQKKYGEDVETDI
+36 GIVKKKYGEDVETDI
-51 VTNADRG
+51 VTNAERG
-58 EIEIYVIKTIVEHV
+58 EIEIYVIKTIVDQV
-72 DNPAKEISLE
+72 QNPAKEISIE
-82 AVKQLDPSGEFE
+82 AVKQIDPSGEFE
-94 IGDQYPE
+94 VGDQYPE
-101 EISPVDLGRR
+101 EISPVELGRR

-125 EYEKNVIYDEYNK
+125 EYEKNVIYEEYNK

-202 SRSDPMFLKK
+202 SRADPMFLKK

-224 VVEIKAI
+224 VVEIRAI

-242 VLSIDSRVDAV
+242 VISTDSRVDAV

-278 LNYSDNPTLFVERA
+278 LLYSEEPSLFVERS
-292 LTPAKVTRAEVD
+292 LTPAKVTRVEVD
-304 LENHKAQVWVDN
+304 MEGHKAQVWVDT

-344 RESAAPETKR
+344 REGATAESKK
-354 GEKRQAE
+354 GEKKEAE

-371 EELGEVLLTSF
+371 EELGEEVLTRF

-394 EATEEE
+394 DATEEE
-400 IKTDVDISLE
+400 VRADVDISTE
-410 EISKIKDMM
+410 EIAKIKEMM
-419 RKELEDEPESE
+419 RKEFDEEPEDESSSEEEHISAESAAPGENNKINGEESAEGVDSRKDAPEIGGHAPV
-430 DENEIADQ
+430 ENE
-438 PQGLSQ
+438 
-444 THDEKTESTEA
+444 
-455 VRSGEDNPAASGN
+455 
-468 SDDGPSADGETDS
+468 
-481 AKVEDSGSNDGINP
+481 
-495 GVKEE
+495 

>member
-1 MHTEKSEIISA
+1 MHAEKSEIISA
-12 AAEIAKEKGIDKEVV
+12 SAEIAKEKGIDKEVV
-27 SEILEEVFS
+27 SEILEEVFT
-36 GIVQKKYGEDVETDI
+36 GIVKKKYGEDVETDI
-51 VTNADRG
+51 VTNVDRG
-58 EIEIYVIKTIVEHV
+58 EIEIYVIKNIVEHV
-72 DNPAKEISLE
+72 ENQAKEISLE
-82 AVKQLDPSGEFE
+82 TLKQLEPDGEFE

-101 EISPVDLGRR
+101 QVPPEELGRR

-202 SRSDPMFLKK
+202 SRADPMFLKK

-224 VVEIKAI
+224 VVEIRAI
-231 AREPGKRAKVA
+231 ARDPGKRAKVA
-242 VLSIDSRVDAV
+242 VLSTDSRVDAV

-278 LNYSDNPTLFVERA
+278 LLYSDDPAQFVERS
-292 LTPAKVTRAEVD
+292 LTPAKVTRVVVD
-304 LENHKAQVWVDN
+304 KENRKSQVWVDT
-316 NQESIAIGKEGVN
+316 NQESVAIGKEGIN

-344 RESAAPETKR
+344 REGVAPESKGAAR
-354 GEKRQAE
+354 EKTGTE
-361 EYDIDLSEFK
+361 MYDIDLSEFK
-371 EELGEVLLTSF
+371 EELGEGLLTKF

-400 IKTDVDISLE
+400 IKLDVAVPDE
-410 EISKIKDMM
+410 EIAKIKEMM
-419 RKELEDEPESE
+419 RKELEEEPENESPDSSTVQ
-430 DENEIADQ
+430 DE
-438 PQGLSQ
+438 
-444 THDEKTESTEA
+444 
-455 VRSGEDNPAASGN
+455 
-468 SDDGPSADGETDS
+468 
-481 AKVEDSGSNDGINP
+481 
-495 GVKEE
+495 

>member
-1 MHTEKSEIISA
+1 MHAEKSDIISA

-27 SEILEEVFS
+27 SEILEEVFA
-36 GIVQKKYGEDVETDI
+36 GIVKKKYGDDAETDI
-51 VTNADRG
+51 VTNVDRG
-58 EIEIYVIKTIVEHV
+58 EIEIYVIKNIVETV
-72 DNPAKEISLE
+72 ENPGREISLE
-82 AVKQLDPSGEFE
+82 TLKQIEPDGDFE

-101 EISPVDLGRR
+101 EIPPEELGRR

-182 TIRAVVKEVR
+182 TVRAVVKEVR

-202 SRSDPMFLKK
+202 SRADPMFLKK

-231 AREPGKRAKVA
+231 ARDPGKRAKVA
-242 VLSIDSRVDAV
+242 VLSTDSRVDAV

-278 LNYSDNPTLFVERA
+278 LLYSEEPKVFVERA
-292 LTPAKVTRAEVD
+292 LTPAKVTKAEVD

-316 NQESIAIGKEGVN
+316 NQESIAIGKEGIN

-344 RESAAPETKR
+344 REGVIPEAKGEGREKEAAEM
-354 GEKRQAE
+354 
-361 EYDIDLSEFK
+361 YDIDLSEFK
-371 EELGEVLLTSF
+371 EELGEELLTKF

-394 EATEEE
+394 EATDDEIKMDVGISDEE
-400 IKTDVDISLE
+400 IQ
-410 EISKIKDMM
+410 KIKEMM
-419 RKELEDEPESE
+419 RKELEEEPENE
-430 DENEIADQ
+430 PRDE
-438 PQGLSQ
+438 
-444 THDEKTESTEA
+444 
-455 VRSGEDNPAASGN
+455 
-468 SDDGPSADGETDS
+468 
-481 AKVEDSGSNDGINP
+481 
-495 GVKEE
+495 

>member
-27 SEILEEVFS
+27 SEILEEVFT
-36 GIVQKKYGEDVETDI
+36 GIVKKKYGEDVETDI

-58 EIEIYVIKTIVEHV
+58 EIEIYVIKTIVDQV
-72 DNPAKEISLE
+72 QNPAKEISIDAL
-82 AVKQLDPSGEFE
+82 KQADPNAEFE
-94 IGDQYPE
+94 VGDQYPE
-101 EISPVDLGRR
+101 EVSPAELGRR

-125 EYEKNVIYDEYNK
+125 EYEKNVIYEEYNK

-202 SRSDPMFLKK
+202 SRADPMFLKK

-224 VVEIKAI
+224 VVEIRAI

-242 VLSIDSRVDAV
+242 VISTDSRVDAV

-278 LNYSDNPTLFVERA
+278 LLYSKEPVLFVERS
-292 LTPAKVTRAEVD
+292 LTPAKVTRAVVD
-304 LENHKAQVWVDN
+304 QENRKAQVWVDN
-316 NQESIAIGKEGVN
+316 NQESIAIGKEGIN

-344 RESAAPETKR
+344 REGAAAEAKK
-354 GEKRQAE
+354 GEKREAE

-371 EELGEVLLTSF
+371 EELGEEMLTKF

-394 EATEEE
+394 DATEDEVISDVGISSEE
-400 IKTDVDISLE
+400 IVR
-410 EISKIKDMM
+410 IKEMM
-419 RKELEDEPESE
+419 QKEFDE
-430 DENEIADQ
+430 ENENETPTPEKIMSVE
-438 PQGLSQ
+438 QGSSDVVEERPVP
-444 THDEKTESTEA
+444 TPEE
-455 VRSGEDNPAASGN
+455 AASKEV
-468 SDDGPSADGETDS
+468 SDSDQEKPAGE
-481 AKVEDSGSNDGINP
+481 
-495 GVKEE
+495 KE

>member
-1 MHTEKSEIISA
+1 MHAEKNEIISA

-27 SEILEEVFS
+27 SEILEEVFA
-36 GIVQKKYGEDVETDI
+36 GIVKKKYGDDVETDI
-51 VTNADRG
+51 VTNVDRG
-58 EIEIYVIKTIVEHV
+58 EIEIYVIKNIVEQV
-72 DNPAKEISLE
+72 ENPGKEISLE
-82 AVKQLDPSGEFE
+82 ALKQLEPDGDFE

-101 EISPVDLGRR
+101 EVPPEELGRR

-182 TIRAVVKEVR
+182 TVRAVVKEVR

-202 SRSDPMFLKK
+202 SRADPMFLKK

-231 AREPGKRAKVA
+231 ARDPGKRAKVA
-242 VLSIDSRVDAV
+242 VLSNDSRVDAV

-278 LNYSDNPTLFVERA
+278 LLYSEEPKSFVERA
-292 LTPAKVTRAEVD
+292 LTPAKVTKVEVD
-304 LENHKAQVWVDN
+304 LENRKAQVWVDN
-316 NQESIAIGKEGVN
+316 NQESIAIGKEGIN

-344 RESAAPETKR
+344 REGVVPEAKGAGKE
-354 GEKRQAE
+354 GEEAE
-361 EYDIDLSEFK
+361 MYDIDLSEFK
-371 EELGEVLLTSF
+371 EELGEELLTKF

-394 EATEEE
+394 EATDDEIKLDVEIPEEE
-400 IKTDVDISLE
+400 IL
-410 EISKIKDMM
+410 KIKEMM
-419 RKELEDEPESE
+419 RKELEEEPENE
-430 DENEIADQ
+430 PQDE
-438 PQGLSQ
+438 
-444 THDEKTESTEA
+444 
-455 VRSGEDNPAASGN
+455 
-468 SDDGPSADGETDS
+468 
-481 AKVEDSGSNDGINP
+481 
-495 GVKEE
+495 

>member
-1 MHTEKSEIISA
+1 MHAEKNDIISA

-27 SEILEEVFS
+27 SEILEEVFA
-36 GIVQKKYGEDVETDI
+36 GIVKKQYGDDVETDI
-51 VTNADRG
+51 VTNVDRG
-58 EIEIYVIKTIVEHV
+58 EIEIFVIRQIVEHV
-72 DNPAKEISLE
+72 ENPAKEISLE
-82 AVKQLDPSGEFE
+82 AVKQREPDGDFE
-94 IGDQYPE
+94 VGDQYPV
-101 EISPVDLGRR
+101 EISPEELNRR

-182 TIRAVVKEVR
+182 TVRAVVKEVR

-202 SRSDPMFLKK
+202 SRADPMFLKK

-231 AREPGKRAKVA
+231 ARDPGKRAKVA
-242 VLSIDSRVDAV
+242 VLSTDSRIDAV

-278 LNYSDNPTLFVERA
+278 LLYSEEPGLFVERA
-292 LTPAKVTRAEVD
+292 LTPAKVTKVEVD
-304 LENHKAQVWVDN
+304 LENRKAQVWVDN
-316 NQESIAIGKEGVN
+316 NQESIAIGKEGIN

-344 RESAAPETKR
+344 REGVVPEAK
-354 GEKRQAE
+354 GEGQTREQAE
-361 EYDIDLSEFK
+361 MYDIDLSEFK
-371 EELGEVLLTSF
+371 EELGETLLTTF

-394 EATEEE
+394 DATEEE
-400 IKTDVDISLE
+400 IESDIKLPME
-410 EISKIKDMM
+410 EIRKIREMM
-419 RKELEDEPESE
+419 RKELEEEPENESQ
-430 DENEIADQ
+430 DE
-438 PQGLSQ
+438 
-444 THDEKTESTEA
+444 
-455 VRSGEDNPAASGN
+455 
-468 SDDGPSADGETDS
+468 
-481 AKVEDSGSNDGINP
+481 
-495 GVKEE
+495 

>member
-1 MHTEKSEIISA
+1 MHAEKNEIISA

-27 SEILEEVFS
+27 SEILEEVFA
-36 GIVQKKYGEDVETDI
+36 GIVKKTYGEDAETDI
-51 VTNADRG
+51 VTNVDRG
-58 EIEIYVIKTIVEHV
+58 EIEIYVIKTIVDQVE
-72 DNPAKEISLE
+72 NSGKEISLE
-82 AVKQLDPSGEFE
+82 AVKQLEPDGGFE
-94 IGDQYPE
+94 VGDQYPE
-101 EISPVDLGRR
+101 EVSPEELGRR
-111 LVVFARQTFLQRLH
+111 QVVFARQTFLQRLH

-182 TIRAVVKEVR
+182 TVRAVVKEVR

-202 SRSDPMFLKK
+202 SRADPMFLKK

-231 AREPGKRAKVA
+231 ARDPGKRAKVA
-242 VLSIDSRVDAV
+242 VLSTDSRVDAV

-278 LNYSDNPTLFVERA
+278 LLYSEDRQMFVERA
-292 LTPAKVTRAEVD
+292 LTPAKVTKVEVD
-304 LENHKAQVWVDN
+304 IENHKAQVWVDN
-316 NQESIAIGKEGVN
+316 NQESIAIGKEGIN

-344 RESAAPETKR
+344 REGAAPEAK
-354 GEKRQAE
+354 GQGKEKAE
-361 EYDIDLSEFK
+361 AEMYDIDLSEFK
-371 EELGEVLLTSF
+371 EELGEALLAKF

-400 IKTDVDISLE
+400 IKMDVDIPEE
-410 EISKIKDMM
+410 EILKIYEMM
-419 RKELEDEPESE
+419 RKELEEEPE
-430 DENEIADQ
+430 NEPTQDAL
-438 PQGLSQ
+438 G
-444 THDEKTESTEA
+444 
-455 VRSGEDNPAASGN
+455 
-468 SDDGPSADGETDS
+468 
-481 AKVEDSGSNDGINP
+481 
-495 GVKEE
+495 KEE

>member
-1 MHTEKSEIISA
+1 MQTEKNEIISA
-12 AAEIAKEKGIDKEVV
+12 AAEIAKDKGIDKEVV

-36 GIVQKKYGEDVETDI
+36 GIVKKKYGEDVETDI

-58 EIEIYVIKTIVEHV
+58 EIEIYVIKTIVEQV
-72 DNPAKEISLE
+72 QNPAKEISVE
-82 AVKQLDPSGEFE
+82 AVKQIDPSGEFE
-94 IGDQYPE
+94 VGDQYPE
-101 EISPVDLGRR
+101 EVSPVELGRR

-202 SRSDPMFLKK
+202 SRADPMFLKK

-224 VVEIKAI
+224 VVEIRAI

-242 VLSIDSRVDAV
+242 VISTDSRVDAV

-278 LNYSDNPTLFVERA
+278 LLYSEVPVLFVERS
-292 LTPAKVTRAEVD
+292 LTPAKVTRVEVD
-304 LENHKAQVWVDN
+304 MEGHKAQVWVDT

-344 RESAAPETKR
+344 REGAAAESKK
-354 GEKRQAE
+354 GEKKETE

-371 EELGEVLLTSF
+371 EELGDELLTRF

-394 EATEEE
+394 DATEEE
-400 IKTDVDISLE
+400 VRADVDISTE
-410 EISKIKDMM
+410 EIGKIKEMM
-419 RKELEDEPESE
+419 RKEFDEEPEDESSSEEEHISTETVAAAKDDKINGEEPAKGADSQKDAPETGGQAP
-430 DENEIADQ
+430 DEN
-438 PQGLSQ
+438 
-444 THDEKTESTEA
+444 H
-455 VRSGEDNPAASGN
+455 
-468 SDDGPSADGETDS
+468 
-481 AKVEDSGSNDGINP
+481 
-495 GVKEE
+495 

>member
-1 MHTEKSEIISA
+1 MHTEKNEIISA
-12 AAEIAKEKGIDKEVV
+12 AAEIAREKGIDKEVV
-27 SEILEEVFS
+27 SEILTEVFS
-36 GIVQKKYGEDVETDI
+36 GIVKKKYGEDVETDI

-72 DNPAKEISLE
+72 ENPAKEISIE
-82 AVKQLDPSGEFE
+82 AVKQNDPSGEFE
-94 IGDQYPE
+94 IGEQYPE
-101 EISPVDLGRR
+101 EVSPVELGRR

-166 LPRSEQISNEH
+166 LPHSEQISNEH

-202 SRSDPMFLKK
+202 SRADPMFLKK

-224 VVEIKAI
+224 VVEIRAI
-231 AREPGKRAKVA
+231 ARDPGKRAKVA
-242 VLSIDSRVDAV
+242 VISTDSRVDAV

-278 LNYSDNPTLFVERA
+278 LPFSEDPVAFVERS
-292 LTPAKVTRAEVD
+292 LTPAKVTRVEVD
-304 LENHKAQVWVDN
+304 MENHKAQVWVDN

-344 RESAAPETKR
+344 RVGAVPETKK
-354 GEKRQAE
+354 GEKKEAE

-371 EELGEVLLTSF
+371 EELGEETLTKF

-400 IKTDVDISLE
+400 VKADVNISVE
-410 EISKIKDMM
+410 EVAKIKEMM
-419 RKELEDEPESE
+419 QEEFEEEPENESPSE
-430 DENEIADQ
+430 GEGVDSKESLVENAISSPEKSEKADSPEVTGAQEGTSAPDHHSSGGDE
-438 PQGLSQ
+438 
-444 THDEKTESTEA
+444 
-455 VRSGEDNPAASGN
+455 
-468 SDDGPSADGETDS
+468 
-481 AKVEDSGSNDGINP
+481 
-495 GVKEE
+495 

>member
-1 MHTEKSEIISA
+1 MHAEKNEIISA

-36 GIVQKKYGEDVETDI
+36 GIVKKKYGEDVETDI
-51 VTNADRG
+51 VTNVDRG
-58 EIEIYVIKTIVEHV
+58 EIEIYVIKDIVENV
-72 DNPAKEISLE
+72 ENPGKQISLE
-82 AVKQLDPSGEFE
+82 AVRQIEPDGDFD

-101 EISPVDLGRR
+101 EVSPEQLGRR

-182 TIRAVVKEVR
+182 TVRAVVKEVR

-202 SRSDPMFLKK
+202 SRADPMFLKK

-224 VVEIKAI
+224 VVEIRAI
-231 AREPGKRAKVA
+231 ARDPGKRAKVA
-242 VLSIDSRVDAV
+242 VLSTDSRVDAV

-278 LNYSDNPTLFVERA
+278 LLFSEEPAVFVERS
-292 LTPAKVTRAEVD
+292 LTPAKVTKVSVELAGR
-304 LENHKAQVWVDN
+304 KAQVWVDN
-316 NQESIAIGKEGVN
+316 NQESIAIGKEGIN

-344 RESAAPETKR
+344 REGVAPESKGQGR
-354 GEKRQAE
+354 EKQAAE

-371 EELGEVLLTSF
+371 EELGEELLTKF

-394 EATEEE
+394 DATEDE
-400 IKTDVDISLE
+400 IRSDVDIPVE
-410 EISKIKDMM
+410 EVQRFKEMM
-419 RKELEDEPESE
+419 RKELEEEPENESQ
-430 DENEIADQ
+430 DE
-438 PQGLSQ
+438 
-444 THDEKTESTEA
+444 
-455 VRSGEDNPAASGN
+455 
-468 SDDGPSADGETDS
+468 
-481 AKVEDSGSNDGINP
+481 
-495 GVKEE
+495 

>member
-1 MHTEKSEIISA
+1 MRNDKSEIISA

-36 GIVQKKYGEDVETDI
+36 GIVKKKYGEDVETDI

-58 EIEIYVIKTIVEHV
+58 EIEIFVIKTIVDHV
-72 DNPAKEISLE
+72 ENSAKEISLE
-82 AVKQLDPSGEFE
+82 AVKQIDPDGEFDV
-94 IGDQYPE
+94 GDQYPE
-101 EISPVDLGRR
+101 EVSPDELGRR
-111 LVVFARQTFLQRLH
+111 YVVFARQTFLQRLH

-192 KGTSGPQVII
+192 KGTTGPQVII
-202 SRSDPMFLKK
+202 SRADPMFLKK

-231 AREPGKRAKVA
+231 ARDPGKRAKVA
-242 VLSIDSRVDAV
+242 VVSTDSRVDAV

-278 LNYSDNPTLFVERA
+278 LPYSEEPTLFVERA
-292 LTPAKVTRAEVD
+292 LTPAKVARVEVD
-304 LENHKAQVWVDN
+304 IENHKAQVWVDN

-344 RESAAPETKR
+344 RETVAAETKVR
-354 GEKRQAE
+354 EKQKAE

-371 EELGEVLLTSF
+371 EELGEELLTKF

-387 LTARNVL
+387 MTARNVL
-394 EATEEE
+394 DATEEE
-400 IKTDVDISLE
+400 IQTDVKISQE
-410 EISKIKDMM
+410 EVEKIKEMM
-419 RKELEDEPESE
+419 HKELEEEPES
-430 DENEIADQ
+430 DVEN
-438 PQGLSQ
+438 
-444 THDEKTESTEA
+444 
-455 VRSGEDNPAASGN
+455 
-468 SDDGPSADGETDS
+468 ETDS
-481 AKVEDSGSNDGINP
+481 QLKKSESLENGVRLSEEIPTPVETAREESSTVAKDNVS
-495 GVKEE
+495 EEEK